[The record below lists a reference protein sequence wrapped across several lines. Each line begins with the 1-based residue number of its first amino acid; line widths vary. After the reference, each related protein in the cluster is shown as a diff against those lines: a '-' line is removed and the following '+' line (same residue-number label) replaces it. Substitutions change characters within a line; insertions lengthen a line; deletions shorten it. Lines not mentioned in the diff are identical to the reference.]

1 MSGDMFKK
9 LVNQRQKAESKTPPP
24 EQSVKSTQPEDT
36 PEPTAPE
43 PKKRGRPAKGKRSNP
58 DWVGRT
64 YYIRKE
70 TDLDVEEELLKM
82 RREGIE
88 IDKSELVNAM
98 LDVWV
103 KFRQGEN
110 ANLRIAEI
118 SPRREG
124 DNEE

>member
-1 MSGDMFKK
+1 MSQNMFNKMVK
-9 LVNQRQKAESKTPPP
+9 NRQKKSDAETPPP
-24 EQSVKSTQPEDT
+24 QQSAQPT
-36 PEPTAPE
+36 PEQEKETPAPE

-70 TDLDVEEELLKM
+70 TDLNVEEELLKL

-88 IDKSELVNAM
+88 IDKSELVDAM

-110 ANLRIAEI
+110 ANLQIAEF
-118 SPRREG
+118 SPIKNGEKM
-124 DNEE
+124 E

>member
-9 LVNQRQKAESKTPPP
+9 LVNQRQKAESKTPLP

-36 PEPTAPE
+36 PTPPE

-110 ANLRIAEI
+110 ADLRIAEI

-124 DNEE
+124 DNEG